1 MRQKYWRVETSWPGS
16 PPNPSPAL
24 HRLKNMW
31 NRLFPWNTNI
41 QIFQITWKADC
52 GKFRHLK
59 LQKIQMIS
67 HWHCKSHSCRD
78 QCLWHR
84 ACKCSIFKSIIDMR
98 WNINIQVHLQYL
110 CSPSGIQTGSGPQFP
125 CHACAL
131 LYMCCTATYC
141 SSYRDCEQVSSPYT
155 WNSSKNKKCSYN
167 TRITNQPVETDWVR
181 LVSFLFCFLRSVWFE
196 RF

>member
-1 MRQKYWRVETSWPGS
+1 MRPKYWRVEASWPGS
-16 PPNPSPAL
+16 PPNPSPAF
-24 HRLKNMW
+24 HRLKKYVEQTVSMKHKYPNFSNNVEGW
-31 NRLFPWNTNI
+31 LWQVQTL
-41 QIFQITWKADC
+41 KATENPND
-52 GKFRHLK
+52 LS
-59 LQKIQMIS
+59 LTL
-67 HWHCKSHSCRD
+67 SHSCRA

-131 LYMCCTATYC
+131 LYMYCTATYC